1 MIKVGDTLPSISLK
15 RLTASGIEDLA
26 LSDRVKGKKV
36 ILFAV
41 PGAFTPT
48 CSQIHLPSFIKQAD
62 AIKAKGVDE
71 IICVSVN
78 DPYVLDVWEKVTHAH
93 GKITLLSDGN
103 GEFTKAM
110 GLILDGSGKGLGIR
124 SQRYVALVDN
134 GVLKYLQVEPHP
146 SECTVTCAEEI
157 LKHL

>member
-15 RLTASGIEDLA
+15 RLTTSGIEDVVLRE
-26 LSDRVKGKKV
+26 RVKGKKV

-48 CSQIHLPSFIKQAD
+48 CSQIHLPSFIKEAA
-62 AIKAKGVDE
+62 AIKAKGIDE
-71 IICVSVN
+71 IICVAVN
-78 DPYVLDVWEKVTHAH
+78 DPFVLDVWEKATHAS

-110 GLILDGSGKGLGIR
+110 GLILDVGKNGLGIR
-124 SQRYVALVDN
+124 SQRYVAIVED
-134 GVLKYLQVEPHP
+134 GVVKFLQVEPQP
-146 SECTVTCAEEI
+146 TQCTVTCAEEI

>member
-1 MIKVGDTLPSISLK
+1 MIKIGDTLPSIPLK
-15 RLTASGIEDLA
+15 RLTASGIENVMLM
-26 LSDRVKGKKV
+26 DRIKRKKV
-36 ILFAV
+36 ILFGV

-48 CSQIHLPSFIKQAD
+48 CSQIHLPSFVRQAE
-62 AIKAKGVDE
+62 AIKAKGIDE
-71 IICVSVN
+71 IICVAVN
-78 DPYVLDVWEKVTHAH
+78 DPFVLDVWEKVTQAQ

-110 GLILDGSGKGLGIR
+110 GLTLEANGYGLGVR

-134 GVLKYLQVEPHP
+134 GVVNSLQIEPHP
-146 SECTVTCAEEI
+146 TQCTVTCAEEI